1 MLESFN
7 SNKTFE
13 YEKLTEEEC
22 KKRGILGRLKGIIA
36 DSKNP
41 TRNERYYSKKLWE
54 NVFSNPIMQEKIKN
68 RCVFGELCHPAD
80 RTEIDMEKIA
90 VCLSEQPK
98 ISDDGKVWGI
108 FDIIDTPNGR
118 ILKTLCDYGTTVG
131 ISSRGTG
138 DVFTNDDGQEE
149 VDPDTYDCECF
160 DIVIVPAVET
170 ARLQYVTESLDNK
183 PTLKQALVESLNN
196 STEEQRK
203 VMLET
208 LQELNIDI
216 NTSDSDNIP
225 TETSNDT
232 SEKINEAIDDG
243 TEKLMKSLQE
253 AILEKSKLEN
263 EVKNLHNLLA
273 VSDTKVEELTEEVE
287 RYKSSTKRL
296 TEMYQAKPDN
306 SERIS
311 LLEEEVKTKEKTI
324 KVLKERCQKLIS
336 KSKETAK
343 TNTSINESLNTKDNE
358 IKKLNE
364 SINSIEKN
372 YKDKLNEA
380 ITLKESVEKKLNE
393 EITILKEKLNKQ
405 TKLTQSHIK
414 LTEEVVDRYIKSKAV
429 MLGVS
434 SQEIKNRLND
444 EYTLDDIDTIC
455 EDLQNYTLSLSRLP
469 FRVDGNTRVKITE
482 SKNIKSIHEDDA
494 DDVDDSLIRLAKLK

>member
-1 MLESFN
+1 MLESFK

-287 RYKSSTKRL
+287 RYKSSTKIL
-296 TEMYQAKPDN
+296 T
-306 SERIS
+306 
-311 LLEEEVKTKEKTI
+311 
-324 KVLKERCQKLIS
+324 
-336 KSKETAK
+336 
-343 TNTSINESLNTKDNE
+343 
-358 IKKLNE
+358 
-364 SINSIEKN
+364 
-372 YKDKLNEA
+372 
-380 ITLKESVEKKLNE
+380 
-393 EITILKEKLNKQ
+393 
-405 TKLTQSHIK
+405 
-414 LTEEVVDRYIKSKAV
+414 
-429 MLGVS
+429 
-434 SQEIKNRLND
+434 
-444 EYTLDDIDTIC
+444 
-455 EDLQNYTLSLSRLP
+455 
-469 FRVDGNTRVKITE
+469 
-482 SKNIKSIHEDDA
+482 
-494 DDVDDSLIRLAKLK
+494 